1 MKNNKS
7 RLFEEYNEKNPKN
20 KESDKKEKNE
30 KKVEP
35 VFIDNYGK
43 DLTKL
48 AKEGKL
54 EPIIGREKEIE
65 QIILILSRKLKNN
78 PVIVGEAG
86 VGKTAIVEGIS
97 QIIVGSDCPDTLK
110 GKRIVYMDMGTI
122 MGVARSQGIENVAKI
137 LLKELEDNKNILLFI
152 DEIHMIVDKNLPID
166 FSNLIKPAL
175 ARGDMRCIGATTY
188 NEYRNS
194 IEKDG
199 ALERRFQI
207 VRAEQPSVEE
217 TIDILNKIK
226 PQYEKFH
233 KIKYSEESIK
243 ACVKLSDRYMT
254 DRFFPDK
261 AIDLMDEAGA
271 KARISAKSPKE
282 VKDLELELSRLN
294 SQKDEYLQSRNYE
307 GASEVRRKY
316 EEMSQKL
323 KELLDKDQ
331 ETSNKVTINKN
342 DIAVIVS
349 RKTGIPVSDISGVG
363 DDNEEREKEIERVKV
378 LGEKLKIDIIG
389 QDEAVNKI
397 TKCIRRSKV
406 GLKDPNRPTGVF
418 LFLGSTGTG
427 KTHTVKMLAKHLFGS
442 ESNVIRVDMSEYG
455 EKHNVSRMIGS
466 PPGYVGY
473 SEGGQLTEQVRRK
486 PYSVVLF
493 DEIEK
498 AHPDVLNIMLQIF
511 DDGHL
516 TDGSGK
522 KINFKN
528 TLIIMTSNIGSQA
541 VNMVKNIPVIRKIG
555 FGVDNSQEAEN
566 KQKQEQSKDI
576 IMNELRMRLKPEF
589 INRIDDI
596 IIFSQLSQDNIYKI
610 IDNEII
616 KTQKRLEDMGY
627 ELELTINAKDL
638 LIEKGYDS
646 SMGARPLKRAI
657 QNYIDDPI
665 TDQIIDKKIDGKK
678 IVVDYD
684 KSAKKITIN
693 GVQVNESKRRIITK
707 FNIFL

>member
-271 KARISAKSPKE
+271 KARISTKSPKE

>member
-35 VFIDNYGK
+35 VFIDNYGR

-122 MGVARSQGIENVAKI
+122 MGVARSQGIENVAKL

-271 KARISAKSPKE
+271 KARISTKSPKE

-307 GASEVRRKY
+307 GASEVKRKY

-427 KTHTVKMLAKHLFGS
+427 KTHTVKMLAKHLFGA
-442 ESNVIRVDMSEYG
+442 ESNVIRVDMSEYA
-455 EKHNVSRMIGS
+455 EKHNVARMIGS

-522 KINFKN
+522 KVNFKN

-541 VNMVKNIPVIRKIG
+541 VDMVKNIPVIRKIG
-555 FGVDNSQEAEN
+555 FGVDNSQETEN

-596 IIFSQLSQDNIYKI
+596 IIFSQLSKDNIYKI